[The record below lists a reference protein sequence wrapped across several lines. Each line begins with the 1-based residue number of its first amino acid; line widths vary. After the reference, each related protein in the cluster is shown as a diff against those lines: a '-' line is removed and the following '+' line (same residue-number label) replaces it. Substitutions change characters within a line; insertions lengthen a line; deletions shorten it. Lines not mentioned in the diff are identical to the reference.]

1 MVLVFYYFTS
11 FTVCGQMAET
21 EKKNYN
27 LCSGNDTVKL
37 PVQIQLSND
46 SEFLNRMIQNDQ
58 DSDSGES
65 CDSDLNCS
73 AVVENSNNEQVD
85 KHNTQSTS
93 STSRSTSDIHTSLS
107 DVAVQQAINVQ
118 ILSQLSAIS
127 DRLQVLE
134 KNNVKNIIKEIKE
147 ASKKKTS
154 SQAASITVPPTLPDL
169 YKIRQDAY
177 IQSQVDQRLRDLA
190 SNENSGTKIESLR
203 RGPIEVVVPNRVK
216 WPQEFVLSGSKKER
230 IQYKLAL
237 HSFPEFQRNFENDR
251 NP

>member
-1 MVLVFYYFTS
+1 
-11 FTVCGQMAET
+11 
-21 EKKNYN
+21 
-27 LCSGNDTVKL
+27 
-37 PVQIQLSND
+37 
-46 SEFLNRMIQNDQ
+46 MIQNDQ
-58 DSDSGES
+58 DSDSGDES

-93 STSRSTSDIHTSLS
+93 STSRSTSDSHTSLS

-134 KNNVKNIIKEIKE
+134 KNNVKKHSDPKKIKG
-147 ASKKKTS
+147 ASKKKAS
-154 SQAASITVPPTLPDL
+154 SQTASVTVPPTQTQLPDL

-190 SNENSGTKIESLR
+190 SNENSGTKIKSLR
-203 RGPIEVVVPNRVK
+203 GGAIEVVVPNRVK
-216 WPQEFVLSGSKKER
+216 WPQEFVLSGSKKEQ
-230 IQYKLAL
+230 IQYDQLSVVQWVAGFCRIL
-237 HSFPEFQRNFENDR
+237 EEET
-251 NP
+251 NPQIKEHMLDYLMR